1 MICKRLKSSLLAL
14 GLLISIACLGQT
26 TLSNSQVDWLI
37 SEQRQATF
45 LRKDTANLSM
55 KIKLLNR
62 EIFKLNEQVSVSE
75 TQTNIIKTEYEK
87 VFNQNEKSQKKVKVW
102 QRVTIVAGGVTV
114 TSLLLNY
121 ILITIVIK

>member
-1 MICKRLKSSLLAL
+1 
-14 GLLISIACLGQT
+14 
-26 TLSNSQVDWLI
+26 
-37 SEQRQATF
+37 
-45 LRKDTANLSM
+45 M

-62 EIFKLNEQVSVSE
+62 ENFKLNEQVSVSE

-87 VFNQNEKSQKKVKVW
+87 VFAKNEKSQKKVKVW
-102 QRVTIVAGGVTV
+102 QRVSVIAGGVAV

>member
-1 MICKRLKSSLLAL
+1 
-14 GLLISIACLGQT
+14 
-26 TLSNSQVDWLI
+26 
-37 SEQRQATF
+37 
-45 LRKDTANLSM
+45 M